1 VLEEQ
6 NDLLKEKMKFLFRP
20 NGKDTVTVE
29 ELLKLLKR
37 KELANYH
44 QALMELISK
53 YEQRISELTNSY
65 LYERE
70 LKQHSLTYCKGLFNL
85 VQAKSNSEV
94 HASLEEIIDYINKYE

>member
-1 VLEEQ
+1 MAMESEKALGEQ
-6 NDLLKEKMKFLFRP
+6 NDLLRDRISLLLKP

-37 KELANYH
+37 KELAHYH

-65 LYERE
+65 IYER
-70 LKQHSLTYCKGLFNL
+70 
-85 VQAKSNSEV
+85 
-94 HASLEEIIDYINKYE
+94 